1 MSRAARWLPVLLY
14 AALIFGL
21 SHRESLPAGAELVND
36 KIAHF
41 ALYAGFGYL
50 LARALT
56 NAGASN
62 KISRWVVA
70 AAVASAYGLSDEWHQ
85 SFVPGRS
92 AEIADWVAD
101 TAGGAAGAFIYG
113 KLAAWRKVAY

>member
-1 MSRAARWLPVLLY
+1 MSRLVRWLPAALY
-14 AALIFGL
+14 AAMIFAF
-21 SHRESLPAGAELVND
+21 SHQPTVPAGVQIFND
-36 KIAHF
+36 KVLHF
-41 ALYAGFGYL
+41 VLYAGLGFL
-50 LARALT
+50 LSRALT

-92 AEIADWVAD
+92 SDIADWWAD

-113 KLAAWRKVAY
+113 KLAAWRKVAS

>member
-1 MSRAARWLPVLLY
+1 MSRQVRWLPAAVY
-14 AALIFGL
+14 AAVIFAF
-21 SHRESLPAGAELVND
+21 SHRPTVPAGVQLFND
-36 KIAHF
+36 KVLHF
-41 ALYAGFGYL
+41 VLYAGLGL
-50 LARALT
+50 LVCRALT
-56 NAGASN
+56 NAGTSN

-70 AAVASAYGLSDEWHQ
+70 AVVASAYGLSDEWHQ

-92 AEIADWVAD
+92 SEVADWLAD